1 MALKELSWVGV
12 LGDKIGIAEDAL
24 RLIIGMVLGEHYSVI
39 VYFQYVFLNYYLDTF
54 NCSSHNW
61 IDSIL

>member
-12 LGDKIGIAEDAL
+12 LGKQIGIAEDAL

-39 VYFQYVFLNYYLDTF
+39 VYFTICIPQLLPRYL
-54 NCSSHNW
+54 
-61 IDSIL
+61 